1 MLVWFTTMNPI
12 STSLVDWITASH
24 LLQYMS
30 LSGVM
35 SIENI
40 GSLFYLM
47 MIWMLLNTWTM
58 TMILKTWTVTMIW
71 KIPMSY
77 SLGQMKCIHL
87 EGMSFWQTLK
97 KISSVSFLNVEKN
110 DCPARNSEWHK
121 KKKFVILKRITTRIT
136 CHLQKKKWVQ
146 HFRMSWNEKWYSQG
160 IFLKKLPKLLALHT
174 YSYKYTWKLR
184 FRHSACFKYV
194 DSVKYALKYVF
205 IVDYVH
211 AEEIPLFFLIKY
223 I

>member
-24 LLQYMS
+24 LLQYKS

-71 KIPMSY
+71 RIPMSY

-110 DCPARNSEWHK
+110 HIPQTVLQRNSEWHK
-121 KKKFVILKRITTRIT
+121 FFLFCYFKENYDSELLAIFKKKMGSTF
-136 CHLQKKKWVQ
+136 
-146 HFRMSWNEKWYSQG
+146 
-160 IFLKKLPKLLALHT
+160 
-174 YSYKYTWKLR
+174 
-184 FRHSACFKYV
+184 
-194 DSVKYALKYVF
+194 
-205 IVDYVH
+205 
-211 AEEIPLFFLIKY
+211 
-223 I
+223 